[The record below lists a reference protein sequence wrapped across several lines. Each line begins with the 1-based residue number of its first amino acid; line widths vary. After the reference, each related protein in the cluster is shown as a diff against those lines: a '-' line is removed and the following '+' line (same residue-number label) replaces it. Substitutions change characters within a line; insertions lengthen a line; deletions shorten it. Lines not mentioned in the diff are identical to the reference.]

1 MVLFIIS
8 MFLVGCG
15 SSSSDSFRGR
25 IDHIQANE
33 FVVNCTDAVKKGQR
47 DSDDMAHLCHVQI
60 TEETMFLSENG
71 EALTASDFSAEAE
84 TMVEVVLTKSVN
96 FRKRSISKDPS
107 VLTAKEI
114 ILLSRE
120 RVTSEEQVVDALK
133 KQGLRVQQGEKDPN
147 SGAYPTLRGVEPS
160 IYRINDKEV
169 LLYTFESEE
178 EQRAGWGEY
187 MVIPN
192 KEPIKNYNADSVL
205 LIFKYDGETRTK
217 VTGKIQRAFDELM
230 EY

>member
-1 MVLFIIS
+1 
-8 MFLVGCG
+8 
-15 SSSSDSFRGR
+15 
-25 IDHIQANE
+25 
-33 FVVNCTDAVKKGQR
+33 
-47 DSDDMAHLCHVQI
+47 
-60 TEETMFLSENG
+60 MFLSENG

-160 IYRINDKEV
+160 IYSINDKEV

-178 EQRAGWGEY
+178 EQSAGWGEFPKVEV
-187 MVIPN
+187 MNFSRNFNV
-192 KEPIKNYNADSVL
+192 DSVL
-205 LIFKYDGETRTK
+205 LIIKSGGDASLKVDAKIKRAIDG
-217 VTGKIQRAFDELM
+217 LL